1 MPTAGTRSDLELGMK
16 VLRTWKANSFY
27 SAKHKQSRQLEHPPV
42 GPRRSARFT
51 RLEHGK
57 IEEMIKAYLK
67 TVKQRHTIDVDQ
79 TSEMTSCST

>member
-1 MPTAGTRSDLELGMK
+1 MK
-16 VLRTWKANSFY
+16 VLRTWKANSFS
-27 SAKHKQSRQLEHPPV
+27 SAKHKRSRQLEHPPV
-42 GPRRSARFT
+42 GHIIASPRRSATSLGLRGSK
-51 RLEHGK
+51 HGK